1 MRLFVLAALPILSRI
16 AAAASFSPY
25 TLDGVQA
32 DISSYLG
39 RNETQQARAV
49 SNFGCDVAIPAPA
62 TATSAPSS
70 PAEADRSL
78 KQCGFLA
85 FSRPHTVAFPNSSIY
100 DFQENRYWS
109 QQQELTHPSC
119 RFSPTR
125 AEDVS
130 LAILAFRVT
139 QCKFA
144 VKSGGHGAF
153 SGASNIQNGVTIDL
167 INLVDVELSEDKK
180 IAFAGAGNTW
190 YNVYEKLTPH
200 NLTVIGGRVSPIGVG
215 GLTLGGGISFFSAR
229 YGWACDNVY
238 NYQVV
243 LGDGSVRDVNP
254 KSCDKDLYWALRG
267 GGNNFAIV
275 TRFDFETYSQGDMWA
290 GSQTFINTPET
301 SKAINRAF
309 ESFAIKSPEDDYA
322 QIITAY
328 AYAQTQGVYVIASDL
343 QYGKPVANP
352 PVLRNFTAIPGAIA
366 STLRVVDLPSL
377 TQEFNATNP
386 YGFRKTYWTFTFK
399 NSAAVMDDIV
409 AIYTEEVE
417 KVKDAP
423 GIVPSAVFQP
433 ITTSMTKHFSKNG
446 GNPLGLEGQGPLTL
460 VNIDIS
466 WTRIADDKRIM
477 AAAQAIVDRSVT
489 AAKAR
494 GLDHPYLYQNYASQK
509 QDVFA
514 SYGEANFAKL
524 RRISKKYDPDQV
536 LQRLQ
541 PGYFKLH

>member
-1 MRLFVLAALPILSRI
+1 MRLISLVTLPLLSRI
-16 AAAASFSPY
+16 AAAESFSPY
-25 TLDGVQA
+25 TLEGVKA
-32 DISSYLG
+32 EISAFLG
-39 RNETQQARAV
+39 HNASQHTRAV
-49 SNFGCDVAIPAPA
+49 SNFGCDVA
-62 TATSAPSS
+62 
-70 PAEADRSL
+70 
-78 KQCGFLA
+78 CGFLA
-85 FSRPHTVAFPNSSIY
+85 FSRPNSVAFPNSTIY

-109 QQQELTHPSC
+109 QQQELTRPSC

-130 LAILAFRVT
+130 LAILTFRVT
-139 QCKFA
+139 HCEFA

-153 SGASNIQNGVTIDL
+153 SGASNIQDGVTVDFIHLTDL
-167 INLVDVELSEDKK
+167 QLSEDRK
-180 IAFAGAGNTW
+180 IASVGAGSTW
-190 YNVYEKLTPH
+190 FNVYEQLTPQ

-215 GLTLGGGISFFSAR
+215 GLTLGGGVSFFSAR

-243 LGDGSVRDVNP
+243 LADGSIRDINH
-254 KSCDKDLYWALRG
+254 KSCYKDLYWALRG

-275 TRFDFETYSQGDMWA
+275 TRFDLQTYPQGDMWA
-290 GSQTFINTPET
+290 GAQTFINTPET
-301 SKAINRAF
+301 SKAINEAF
-309 ESFAIKSPEDDYA
+309 ESFAINSPEDDYA

-328 AYAQTQGVYVIASDL
+328 AYAQSQGVYVIASDL
-343 QYGKPVANP
+343 QYGKPVAKP
-352 PVLRNFTAIPGAIA
+352 PILQNFTAIPGAVA
-366 STLRVVDLPSL
+366 DTLRVVDLPSL

-399 NSAAVMDDIV
+399 NNAALMGDIV
-409 AIYTEEVE
+409 AIYTEEVD

-423 GIVPSAVFQP
+423 GIVPAVIFQP

-446 GNPLGLEGQGPLTL
+446 GNPLGLEGQGPLNL
-460 VNIDIS
+460 VNVDFS
-466 WTRIADDKRIM
+466 WTKISDDERIM
-477 AAAQAIVDRSVT
+477 AAAQAIVDRSIA

-514 SYGEANFAKL
+514 GYGEANLARL
-524 RRISKKYDPDQV
+524 RSISKKYDPEQT

>member
-1 MRLFVLAALPILSRI
+1 MR
-16 AAAASFSPY
+16 
-25 TLDGVQA
+25 
-32 DISSYLG
+32 
-39 RNETQQARAV
+39 
-49 SNFGCDVAIPAPA
+49 
-62 TATSAPSS
+62 
-70 PAEADRSL
+70 EADRSV

-85 FSRPHTVAFPNSSIY
+85 FALPHTVAFQNSTTY

-109 QQQELTHPSC
+109 QQQEHTRPTC

-130 LAILAFRVT
+130 LAILTFRVT

-153 SGASNIQNGVTIDL
+153 SGASNIQDGVTVDL
-167 INLVDVELSEDKK
+167 IHLTDVKLSEDRKV
-180 IAFAGAGNTW
+180 ASVGAGNTW
-190 YNVYEKLTPH
+190 YNVYEKLTPQ

-243 LGDGSVRDVNP
+243 LADGSIHDVHA
-254 KSCDKDLYWALRG
+254 KSCNKDLFWALRG

-275 TRFDFETYSQGDMWA
+275 TRLDLDTYPQGDMWA
-290 GSQTFINTPET
+290 GSQTFINTPST
-301 SKAINRAF
+301 SKAINKAF
-309 ESFAIKSPEDDYA
+309 EDFAIKSPEDDFA

-328 AYAQTQGVYVIASDL
+328 AYAQQQGIYVIASDL
-343 QYGKPVANP
+343 QYGKPIANP
-352 PVLRNFTAIPGAIA
+352 PILQNFTSIPGAIFD
-366 STLRVVDLPSL
+366 TLRVVDLPTL

-386 YGFRKTYWTFTFK
+386 YGFRYVTQKNMMPDAMLTVDSKTYWTFTFK
-399 NSAAVMDDIV
+399 NSAMLMDEIV

-433 ITTSMTKHFSKNG
+433 ITTSMTKHFAKNG
-446 GNPLGLEGQGPLTL
+446 GNPLGLEGQGPLTCTCAL
-460 VNIDIS
+460 LKPDDANANLHATVVNIDIS
-466 WTRIADDKRIM
+466 WTEISDDKRIF
-477 AAAQAIVDRSVT
+477 AAAQAIVDRSVA
-489 AAKAR
+489 AAKA
-494 GLDHPYLYQNYASQK
+494 LNVDHPYLYQNYASLK

-514 SYGEANFAKL
+514 SYGEANRAKL
-524 RRISKKYDPDQV
+524 RSISKKYDPEQV

>member
-1 MRLFVLAALPILSRI
+1 MRLLSLTALPILSRV

-25 TLDGVQA
+25 TLDHVQA
-32 DISSYLG
+32 DIQSYVDH
-39 RNETQQARAV
+39 NATQQARSI
-49 SNFGCDVAIPAPA
+49 SNFGCDVA
-62 TATSAPSS
+62 
-70 PAEADRSL
+70 
-78 KQCGFLA
+78 CGFLA
-85 FSRPHTVAFPNSSIY
+85 LSLPHTVAFQNSPVY

-109 QQQELTHPSC
+109 QQQEFTRPTC

-130 LAILAFRVT
+130 LAILTFRVT

-153 SGASNIQNGVTIDL
+153 SGASNIQDGVTIDL
-167 INLVDVELSEDKK
+167 IHLTDVKLSEDKK
-180 IAFAGAGNTW
+180 VASVGAGNTW
-190 YNVYEKLTPH
+190 YNVYEKLTPQ
-200 NLTVIGGRVSPIGVG
+200 NLTVVGGRVSPIGVG

-229 YGWACDNVY
+229 YGWACDNVH

-243 LGDGSVRDVNP
+243 LADGSIRDVHA
-254 KSCDKDLYWALRG
+254 KSCNKDLFWALRG

-275 TRFDFETYSQGDMWA
+275 TRLDLETYPQGDMWA
-290 GSQTFINTPET
+290 GSQTYINTPET
-301 SKAINRAF
+301 SKAINKAF
-309 ESFAIKSPEDDYA
+309 EDFSIKSPEDDYA

-328 AYAQTQGVYVIASDL
+328 AYAQTQGMYVIASDL
-343 QYGKPVANP
+343 QYGKPIANP
-352 PVLRNFTAIPGAIA
+352 PILQNFTAIPGAIMD
-366 STLRVVDLPSL
+366 TLRVVDLPSL

-386 YGFRKTYWTFTFK
+386 YGFRKTYWTYTFK
-399 NSAAVMDDIV
+399 NSAMLMDEIV
-409 AIYTEEVE
+409 AIYMEEVD

-433 ITTSMTKHFSKNG
+433 ITTSMTKHFAKNG

-466 WTRIADDKRIM
+466 WTKISDDKRIF
-477 AAAQAIVDRSVT
+477 AAAQAIVDRSVA

-514 SYGEANFAKL
+514 SYGAANLAKL
-524 RRISKKYDPDQV
+524 RKISKKYDPDQV

-541 PGYFKLH
+541 PGYFKLQ

>member
-1 MRLFVLAALPILSRI
+1 MRPCLLAALPFLARI
-16 AAAASFSPY
+16 VAAASFSPF

-39 RNETQQARAV
+39 LNLTQRTKSL
-49 SNFGCDVAIPAPA
+49 SNFGCDVACA
-62 TATSAPSS
+62 
-70 PAEADRSL
+70 
-78 KQCGFLA
+78 FLA
-85 FSRPHTVAFPNSSIY
+85 FTRLHAVAFPNSSTY
-100 DFQENRYWS
+100 HFQENRYWS
-109 QQQELTHPSC
+109 QQQELTRPSC

-130 LAILAFRVT
+130 LAILTFRVT

-153 SGASNIQNGVTIDL
+153 SGASNIQDGVTMDFIHLID
-167 INLVDVELSEDKK
+167 VQLSADKK
-180 IAFAGAGNTW
+180 LASVGAGNTW
-190 YNVYEKLTPH
+190 YNVYQQLTPH

-243 LGDGSVRDVNP
+243 LADGSIRDINHN
-254 KSCDKDLYWALRG
+254 SCNKDLYWALRG

-275 TRFDFETYSQGDMWA
+275 IRLDLETYPQGDMWA
-290 GSQTFINTPET
+290 GSQVFLNTPHT
-301 SKAINRAF
+301 SKAINKAF

-343 QYGKPVANP
+343 QYGKPVPNP
-352 PVLRNFTAIPGAIA
+352 PVLQNFTAIPGAVA
-366 STLRVVDLPSL
+366 DTLRVVNLPSL
-377 TQEFNATNP
+377 TQEFNASNP

-399 NSAAVMDDIV
+399 NSAALMDDIV
-409 AIYTEEVE
+409 TIYTEEVD

-423 GIVPSAVFQP
+423 GIVPSAIFQP
-433 ITTSMTKHFSKNG
+433 ITTAMTKHFSKKG

-460 VNIDIS
+460 ANIDIS
-466 WTRIADDKRIM
+466 WTKIDDDNRIM
-477 AAAQAIVDRSVT
+477 DAAQAIVDRAVA
-489 AAKAR
+489 AAKVR
-494 GLDHPYLYQNYASQK
+494 GLEHPYLYQNYASQK

-514 SYGEANFAKL
+514 SYGEANLARL
-524 RRISKKYDPDQV
+524 RSISKQYDPDQV

-541 PGYFKLH
+541 PGYFKLR

>member
-1 MRLFVLAALPILSRI
+1 MRPCLLAALPFLARI
-16 AAAASFSPY
+16 AAVASFSPF

-32 DISSYLG
+32 DISSFLG
-39 RNETQQARAV
+39 LNSTQRSKSV
-49 SNFGCDVAIPAPA
+49 SNLGCDVACA
-62 TATSAPSS
+62 
-70 PAEADRSL
+70 
-78 KQCGFLA
+78 FLA
-85 FSRPHTVAFPNSSIY
+85 ITRPHAVAFPNSSIY

-109 QQQELTHPSC
+109 QQQEFTRPSC
-119 RFSPTR
+119 RFSPTC

-130 LAILAFRVT
+130 LAILTFRAT

-153 SGASNIQNGVTIDL
+153 SGASNIQDGVTIDL
-167 INLVDVELSEDKK
+167 VHLTDVQLSADKK
-180 IAFAGAGNTW
+180 LASVGAGNTW
-190 YNVYEKLTPH
+190 YNVYQQLTPH

-243 LGDGSVRDVNP
+243 LADGSIRDINHN
-254 KSCDKDLYWALRG
+254 SCNKDLYWALRG

-275 TRFDFETYSQGDMWA
+275 TRLDLETYPQGDLWA
-290 GSQTFINTPET
+290 GSQIFLNTPDT
-301 SKAINRAF
+301 SKAINKAF
-309 ESFAIKSPEDDYA
+309 ESFAIKSPKDDYA

-343 QYGKPVANP
+343 QYGKPVPNP
-352 PVLRNFTAIPGAIA
+352 PILQSFTAIPGAV
-366 STLRVVDLPSL
+366 SGTLRVVDLPSL
-377 TQEFNATNP
+377 TQEFNASNP

-399 NSAAVMDDIV
+399 NSAALMDDIV
-409 AIYTEEVE
+409 AIYIEEVD

-423 GIVPSAVFQP
+423 GIVPSTIFQP

-460 VNIDIS
+460 ANIDIS
-466 WTRIADDKRIM
+466 WTEIGDDNRIM
-477 AAAQAIVDRSVT
+477 AAAQAIVDRAV
-489 AAKAR
+489 AAAQAR
-494 GLDHPYLYQNYASQK
+494 GLEHPYLYQNYASQK
-509 QDVFA
+509 QDVLA
-514 SYGEANFAKL
+514 SYGEANLARL
-524 RRISKKYDPDQV
+524 RSISKKYDPDQV